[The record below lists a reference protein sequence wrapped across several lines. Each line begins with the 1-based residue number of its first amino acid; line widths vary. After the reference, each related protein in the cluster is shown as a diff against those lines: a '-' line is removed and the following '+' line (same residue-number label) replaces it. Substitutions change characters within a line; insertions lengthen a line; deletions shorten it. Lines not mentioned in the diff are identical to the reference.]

1 MAETEKIRF
10 MGYNKNGEKY
20 DTTISGI
27 YERSITE
34 VETTLSTMDTLRY
47 NHIFMKDNNSNDP
60 MGKQKFKKIKL
71 SLVTEGIFH
80 DMQILMQGRAYVMNN
95 EGTTIDTIK
104 QEG

>member
-10 MGYNKNGEKY
+10 MGYNTDGEKL
-20 DTTISGI
+20 DVTISGV
-27 YERSITE
+27 YEREIMEIESS
-34 VETTLSTMDTLRY
+34 LSTMDVLRY
-47 NHIFMKDNNSNDP
+47 DYVFLKSDSNPFD
-60 MGKQKFKKIKL
+60 KQKFKKIKL

-104 QEG
+104 QEP

>member
-10 MGYNKNGEKY
+10 MGYNTDGEKV
-20 DTTISGI
+20 DVTISGV
-27 YERSITE
+27 YERAIME
-34 VETTLSTMDTLRY
+34 METSLSTMDLLRY
-47 NHIFMKDNNSNDP
+47 NHVFLKSDMNPFD
-60 MGKQKFKKIKL
+60 KQKFKKIKL

-104 QEG
+104 QGV